1 LQSGHAIEVNGARL
15 YYEEAGAGTTVVLVH
30 GGLVSNAMWAPVL
43 PYLPDDVHV
52 ITPDSRGHGRSTNPS
67 GELSYAQIA
76 DDVAALIEA
85 LGLVRP
91 VVGGYSDGGQ
101 VALELGVRHP
111 GAAGALLVGADHPDP
126 AGSGLWELGRK
137 ILGADDAGNPDFAHL
152 DAFLGDAAVMVK
164 SWHPGGDEQWRSL
177 VLQSAPMWLAYEG
190 LTADDIREI
199 EAPTLVFTGD
209 RDEISLDLM
218 LSLYRA
224 LPNGELAIQP
234 HADHVTPITPGRA
247 AIFAGV
253 IGDFV
258 ARQR

>member
-1 LQSGHAIEVNGARL
+1 VPSHVIEANGASL
-15 YYEEAGAGTTVVLVH
+15 HYEEAGAGTTVVLIH
-30 GGLVSNAMWAPVL
+30 GGLVSNAMWAPLL
-43 PYLPDDVHV
+43 PHLTNDLHV
-52 ITPDSRGHGRSTNPS
+52 ITPDSRGHGRSSNPS

-76 DDVAALIEA
+76 DDVAALIAA

-111 GAAGALLVGADHPDP
+111 GTAGALIVGAAHPDP
-126 AGSGLWELGRK
+126 AGSGLRELGRK

-152 DAFLGDAAVMVK
+152 DAYFGDAAELVK
-164 SWHPGGDEQWRSL
+164 SWHPGGEEQWRAL

-190 LTADDIREI
+190 LTADDIRRI
-199 EAPTLVFTGD
+199 EAPTLLFTGD
-209 RDEISLDLM
+209 RDEIPLDLM

-224 LPNGELAIQP
+224 LPNGELAVQP

-247 AIFAGV
+247 AVFAGL
-253 IGDFV
+253 IRDFA
-258 ARQR
+258 ARVT